1 MSTCTEAGCGGT
13 IAADGYCDT
22 CGMAAAP
29 AAAAPTGAPVA
40 AAPPPGAAAA
50 APPPGASVAA
60 ASGVCTQPGCGGT
73 IAADGYCDTCG
84 MAGAVAAGAPA
95 ASPSMRD
102 LAEPLAPPPGSAATP
117 SIAAPTAPGTS
128 RRVGGSSRRTSRSSR
143 TGTSRSGLGLGL
155 VTVAPTDVGDPS
167 GAIMSAEKIA
177 AALGEVPEDN
187 RFCSSCGQAVGR
199 TVDGRP
205 GRLTGF
211 CSNCRTPFDF
221 VTNAPSLAAGEL
233 VGGQYEI
240 LGPLA
245 HGGMG
250 WIYLGRDRAVSD
262 RWVVLK
268 GLLNQDD
275 PDAAAS
281 AVAERQ
287 FLAQLDHPSIVQ
299 IYNFVTHLGR
309 GYIVMEYVGGD
320 SLNGKL
326 KDRRRANGGVPDPL
340 PAADAIAYILGVMPA
355 FAYLHQNGLVYNDLK
370 PANVMAVGDSV
381 KLIDVGGVMRID
393 DEDAAIFGT
402 AGFQAPEVAA
412 DGPSVASDLF
422 TVGRTLAVLILDF
435 VFHAG
440 AYEHTLPPPREAGV
454 LAQWESLHRFLLK
467 ATAFHP
473 DDRFH
478 NADEMAEQL
487 TGVLREIVAIT
498 EAEPRPAP
506 SKLFGGDRLTSLLIA
521 DPTLTAASPDWRSLP
536 VPSID
541 PADPAAALLAELE
554 ELEPGVVLG
563 LMAGVTDP
571 ATLASR
577 ELRLRRAR
585 ALLATGMDPTPL
597 LAELEA
603 EDPWDWRVEWYR
615 SLHHLARG
623 EAAVAAEG
631 FGRVWTEVPGE
642 LAPRLGAA
650 LAAELAGEHGR
661 AAVLYERVVG
671 IDTTYVTAAFGLARC
686 HAAVGDRAAAVSAY
700 GRVPQSS
707 ATWEDAQV
715 AAARALVSGD
725 RPLPGELVDAAA
737 TVERLKLD
745 ATERATLSAEILERA
760 LEGVRSGTLAP
771 APDATVFG
779 HRLDEAGLQAALED
793 NYRELARLARDPA
806 DKVAWVDR
814 ANAIRPRTIV

>member
-29 AAAAPTGAPVA
+29 SAPAPTGAPVA
-40 AAPPPGAAAA
+40 VAPPPA
-50 APPPGASVAA
+50 APSGACMEA
-60 ASGVCTQPGCGGT
+60 GCGGT

-84 MAGAVAAGAPA
+84 MAGMAATSAGAPTSA
-95 ASPSMRD
+95 RD

-177 AALGEVPEDN
+177 AALGEVPEGD

-199 TVDGRP
+199 GDGTRP
-205 GRLTGF
+205 GRLAGF

-262 RWVVLK
+262 RWIVLK

-355 FAYLHQNGLVYNDLK
+355 FAYLHENGLVYNDLK
-370 PANVMAVGDSV
+370 PANVMAVGDGV

-393 DEDAAIFGT
+393 DDDAAIFGT

-435 VFHAG
+435 VFHTG

-454 LAQWESLHRFLLK
+454 LARWESLHRFLLK

-541 PADPAAALLAELE
+541 PTDPAAALLAELE
-554 ELEPGVVLG
+554 ELEPQVVLD

-571 ATLASR
+571 ATMASR

-585 ALLATGMDPTPL
+585 ALIATGIDPTPL

-615 SLHHLARG
+615 SLDRLARG

-650 LAAELAGEHGR
+650 LAAELAGEHSR

-686 HAAVGDRAAAVSAY
+686 HAAVGDRVAAVSAY
-700 GRVPQSS
+700 GRVPPSS

-715 AAARALVSGD
+715 AAARARVSAD
-725 RPLPGELVDAAA
+725 PPVSGELVEAAA

-760 LEGVRSGTLAP
+760 LDGVRSGALAP

-793 NYRELARLARDPA
+793 NYRELARLARDSA